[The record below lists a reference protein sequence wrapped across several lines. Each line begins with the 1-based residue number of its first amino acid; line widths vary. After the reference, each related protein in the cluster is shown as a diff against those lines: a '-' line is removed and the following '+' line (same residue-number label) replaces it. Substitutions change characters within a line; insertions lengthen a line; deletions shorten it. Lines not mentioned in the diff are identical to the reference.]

1 MKRFANPSRLGLAII
16 IVGLLSVQGCD
27 LYETIVNLTRLQF
40 SLDDVDNL
48 NVAGVTLDDKNDISD
63 VTTSEVFTLTS
74 ALLSGALTT
83 SMTLNV
89 EALNPNDGSG
99 GYQRTKALIKAFPYN
114 LQLQEKRVVSGDI
127 EEPISVP
134 GTGEVEI
141 FKLGVEFDLLEIFS
155 FVGYEDALNMTLQ
168 LNASDNDATTLALQ
182 ALPVVGTEYGDIEY
196 PDTLTIEQT
205 IFTD

>member
-1 MKRFANPSRLGLAII
+1 MKRFANPSRLGLAVII
-16 IVGLLSVQGCD
+16 LGLLSVQGCD
-27 LYETIVNLTRLQF
+27 LYETLVNLTRLQF
-40 SLDDVDNL
+40 SLDEVDNL
-48 NVAGVTLDDKNDISD
+48 AVAGVSLDDKTDISD
-63 VTTSEVFTLTS
+63 VSASEVLTLST
-74 ALLSGALTT
+74 ALLAGELTT

-114 LQLQEKRVVSGDI
+114 LQLREKRVVSGDI

-141 FKLGVEFDLLEIFS
+141 FKLGVEFDLLEIFA

-168 LNASDNDATTLALQ
+168 LNASDNDATTLALR
-182 ALPVVGTEYGDIEY
+182 ALPVVGTEYGDINY

>member
-1 MKRFANPSRLGLAII
+1 MKRFANPSRLALAII

-48 NVAGVTLDDKNDISD
+48 KVAGVTLDDKNDISD

-205 IFTD
+205 LFTD